1 MPLRLVAGARG
12 FAAAFAALVASA
24 RETMDRVDAVAAAI
38 VEDVGRR
45 GDAALFDYTRRFDGV
60 AAGRSGLRISARA
73 VDAAWREIPAG
84 ARKALEIAAARIEDF
99 HRRQLPGDAAWTDG
113 AGLRLGWRW
122 TPVDAV
128 GIYVPGG
135 RNAYPSSVLMNA
147 IPARVAGV
155 GRIAMVVPTPRGE
168 VDPMVLAAARLA
180 GVAEIHR
187 AGGAQAVAALAF
199 GTRTIAPVDKIVG
212 PGNAYVA
219 AAKRLVFGR
228 VGIDSIAGP
237 SEVVVIADAANDPDW
252 IAADLMAQA
261 EHDPVAQSILI
272 TDDAAFAAR
281 VEAAIDALLARLAR
295 REIAAASWRDHGA
308 IIVVRRLRDAVPLVD
323 RLAPEH
329 LQLAVADPDEMAAR
343 IRHAGAIFLGHHTSE
358 TLGDYCAGSNHV
370 LPTGRTARF
379 SSPLGVYDFQK
390 RTSMIEVS
398 ARGARAL
405 GSVASVLAR
414 GEGLEAHA
422 RAAEL
427 RLGGTQARRARG
439 GGDGR

>member
-1 MPLRLVAGARG
+1 VPLRLVAGARG

-99 HRRQLPGDAAWTDG
+99 HRCQLPGDAAWTDG

-343 IRHAGAIFLGHHTSE
+343 IRHAGAIFLGRHTPE
-358 TLGDYCAGSNHV
+358 ALGDYVAGPSHV
-370 LPTGRTARF
+370 LPTSRTARF
-379 SSPLGVYDFQK
+379 ASGLGVLDFLK
-390 RTSMIEVS
+390 RTTLI
-398 ARGARAL
+398 GADGDSLSGLAAPAIAL
-405 GSVASVLAR
+405 AEA
-414 GEGLEAHA
+414 EGLGAHA
-422 RAAEL
+422 RSL
-427 RLGGTQARRARG
+427 SVRLGRRR
-439 GGDGR
+439 

>member
-1 MPLRLVAGARG
+1 MPRKLVAGARG
-12 FAAAFAALVASA
+12 FAAAFDALVASA

-38 VEDVGRR
+38 VEDVQRR
-45 GDAALFDYTRRFDGV
+45 GDVALFDYTLRFDGV
-60 AAGRSGLRISARA
+60 KPGRQGLRIPARQIA
-73 VDAAWREIPAG
+73 AAWRSIPAT
-84 ARKALEIAAARIEDF
+84 ARKALETAAARIEDF
-99 HRRQLPGDAAWTDG
+99 HTRQLPADAAWTDG

-122 TPVDAV
+122 TPVDST

-155 GRIAMVVPTPRGE
+155 ARIAMVVPTPHDE

-180 GVAEIHR
+180 GIEEIHR
-187 AGGAQAVAALAF
+187 VGGAQAIAALAY
-199 GTRTIAPVDKIVG
+199 GTRTVTPVDKIVG

-237 SEVVVIADAANDPDW
+237 SEVVVVADAANDPAW

-308 IIVVRRLRDAVPLVD
+308 IVILRRLRDAPALVD

-329 LQLAVADPDEMAAR
+329 LQLAVADPDALAAR
-343 IRHAGAIFLGHHTSE
+343 IRHAGAIFLGRHTPE
-358 TLGDYCAGSNHV
+358 ALGDYVAGPSHV
-370 LPTGRTARF
+370 LPTSRTARF
-379 SSPLGVYDFQK
+379 ASGLNVLDFMK
-390 RTSMIEVS
+390 RTTLI
-398 ARGARAL
+398 GAD
-405 GSVASVLAR
+405 GDSLA
-414 GEGLEAHA
+414 GLADAAITLAEAEGLGAHA
-422 RAAEL
+422 RSLAI
-427 RLGGTQARRARG
+427 RLKRG
-439 GGDGR
+439 R

>member
-12 FAAAFAALVASA
+12 FAVAFDALVASA

-38 VEDVGRR
+38 VEDVQRR
-45 GDAALFDYTRRFDGV
+45 GDAALFDYTLRFDGV
-60 AAGRSGLRISARA
+60 KPGRQGLRIPARQIA
-73 VDAAWREIPAG
+73 AAWRSIPAA
-84 ARKALEIAAARIEDF
+84 ARTALETAAARIEDF
-99 HRRQLPGDAAWTDG
+99 HRRQLPADAAWTDG

-122 TPVDAV
+122 TPVEST

-155 GRIAMVVPTPRGE
+155 ARIAMVVPTPHDE

-180 GVAEIHR
+180 GIEEIHR
-187 AGGAQAVAALAF
+187 VGGAQAIAALAY
-199 GTRTIAPVDKIVG
+199 GTRTLTPVDKIVG

-237 SEVVVIADAANDPDW
+237 SEVVVVADAANDPAW

-295 REIAAASWRDHGA
+295 REVAAASWRDHGA
-308 IIVVRRLRDAVPLVD
+308 IVILRRLRDAPTLVD

-329 LQLAVADPDEMAAR
+329 LQLAVADPDALAAR
-343 IRHAGAIFLGHHTSE
+343 IRHAGAIFLGRHTPE
-358 TLGDYCAGSNHV
+358 ALGDYVAGPSHV
-370 LPTGRTARF
+370 LPTSRTARF
-379 SSPLGVYDFQK
+379 ASGLNVLDFMK
-390 RTSMIEVS
+390 RTTLI
-398 ARGARAL
+398 GAD
-405 GSVASVLAR
+405 GDSLA
-414 GEGLEAHA
+414 GLAGAAITLAEAEGLGAHA
-422 RAAEL
+422 RSLAI
-427 RLGGTQARRARG
+427 RLKRG
-439 GGDGR
+439 R

>member
-12 FAAAFAALVASA
+12 FAAAFDALVASA

-38 VEDVGRR
+38 VEDVQRR
-45 GDAALFDYTRRFDGV
+45 GDAALFDYTLRFDGV
-60 AAGRSGLRISARA
+60 KPGRQGLRIPARQIA
-73 VDAAWREIPAG
+73 AAWRSIPAA
-84 ARKALEIAAARIEDF
+84 ARTALETAAARIEDF
-99 HRRQLPGDAAWTDG
+99 HRRQLPADAAWTDG

-122 TPVDAV
+122 TPVEST

-155 GRIAMVVPTPRGE
+155 ARIAMVVPTPHDE

-180 GVAEIHR
+180 GIEEIHR
-187 AGGAQAVAALAF
+187 VGGAQAVAALAY
-199 GTRTIAPVDKIVG
+199 GTRTVTPVDKIVG

-237 SEVVVIADAANDPDW
+237 SEVVVVADAANDPAW

-295 REIAAASWRDHGA
+295 REVAAASWRDHGA
-308 IIVVRRLRDAVPLVD
+308 IVILRRLRDAPTLVD

-329 LQLAVADPDEMAAR
+329 LQLAVADPDALAAR
-343 IRHAGAIFLGHHTSE
+343 IRHAGAIFLGRHTPE
-358 TLGDYCAGSNHV
+358 ALGDYVAGPSHV
-370 LPTGRTARF
+370 LPTSRTARF
-379 SSPLGVYDFQK
+379 ASGLNVLDFMK
-390 RTSMIEVS
+390 RTTLI
-398 ARGARAL
+398 GAD
-405 GSVASVLAR
+405 GDSLA
-414 GEGLEAHA
+414 GLAGAAITLAEAEGLGAHA
-422 RAAEL
+422 RSLAI
-427 RLGGTQARRARG
+427 RLKRG
-439 GGDGR
+439 R

>member
-12 FAAAFAALVASA
+12 FAAAFDALVASA

-38 VEDVGRR
+38 VEDVQRR
-45 GDAALFDYTRRFDGV
+45 GDVALFDYTLRFDGV
-60 AAGRSGLRISARA
+60 KPGRQGLRIPARQIA
-73 VDAAWREIPAG
+73 AAWRSVPAA
-84 ARKALEIAAARIEDF
+84 ARTALETAAARIEDF
-99 HRRQLPGDAAWTDG
+99 HRRQLPADAAWTDG

-122 TPVDAV
+122 TPVESA

-155 GRIAMVVPTPRGE
+155 ARIAMVVPTPHDE

-180 GVAEIHR
+180 GIEEIHR
-187 AGGAQAVAALAF
+187 VGGAQAIAALAF
-199 GTRTIAPVDKIVG
+199 GTRTVTPVDKIVG

-237 SEVVVIADAANDPDW
+237 SEVVVVADAANDPAW

-295 REIAAASWRDHGA
+295 REVAAASWRDHGA
-308 IIVVRRLRDAVPLVD
+308 IVILRRLRDAPALVD

-329 LQLAVADPDEMAAR
+329 LQLAVADPDALAAR
-343 IRHAGAIFLGHHTSE
+343 IRHAGAIFLGRHTPE
-358 TLGDYCAGSNHV
+358 ALGDYVAGPSHV
-370 LPTGRTARF
+370 LPTSRTARF
-379 SSPLGVYDFQK
+379 ASGLNVLDFMK
-390 RTSMIEVS
+390 RTTLI
-398 ARGARAL
+398 GAD
-405 GSVASVLAR
+405 GDSLA
-414 GEGLEAHA
+414 GLAGAAITLAEAEGLGAHA
-422 RAAEL
+422 RSLAI
-427 RLGGTQARRARG
+427 RLKRG
-439 GGDGR
+439 R

>member
-1 MPLRLVAGARG
+1 MPRRLVAGARG

-60 AAGRSGLRISARA
+60 AAGRTGLRIPGRA
-73 VDAAWREIPAG
+73 IDAAWRAIPAG
-84 ARKALEIAAARIEDF
+84 ARKALETAAARIEDF
-99 HRRQLPGDAAWTDG
+99 HRRQLPDDAAWTDG

-180 GVAEIHR
+180 GVGEIHR

-237 SEVVVIADAANDPDW
+237 SEVVVVADAANDPDW

-281 VEAAIDALLARLAR
+281 VEAAIDGLLPRLAR

-308 IIVVRRLRDAVPLVD
+308 IIVVRRLRDAALLVD

-329 LQLAVADPDEMAAR
+329 LQLAIAAPDKMAAR
-343 IRHAGAIFLGHHTSE
+343 IRHAGAIFLGRHTPE
-358 TLGDYCAGSNHV
+358 ALGDYVAGPSHV
-370 LPTGRTARF
+370 LPTSRTARF
-379 SSPLGVYDFQK
+379 ASGLGVLDFLK
-390 RTSMIEVS
+390 RTTLI
-398 ARGARAL
+398 GADGDSLA
-405 GSVASVLAR
+405 GLAR
-414 GEGLEAHA
+414 PAIALAEAEGLGAHA
-422 RAAEL
+422 RSL
-427 RLGGTQARRARG
+427 SVRLGRRR
-439 GGDGR
+439 

>member
-1 MPLRLVAGARG
+1 VPLRLVAGARG

-343 IRHAGAIFLGHHTSE
+343 IRHAGAIFLGRHTPE
-358 TLGDYCAGSNHV
+358 ALGDYVAGPSHV
-370 LPTGRTARF
+370 LPTSRTARF
-379 SSPLGVYDFQK
+379 ASGLGVLDFLK
-390 RTSMIEVS
+390 RTTLI
-398 ARGARAL
+398 GADGDSLSGLAAPAIAL
-405 GSVASVLAR
+405 AEA
-414 GEGLEAHA
+414 EGLGAHA
-422 RAAEL
+422 RSL
-427 RLGGTQARRARG
+427 SVRR
-439 GGDGR
+439 GRRR